1 MANKV
6 SSKAPAEKTKNTPAT
21 TTQNKNMVYAL
32 GGIIGLALLV
42 AVGFIVLNASSTIG
56 FDAGKFADIPQ
67 SRGADGAF
75 QLGNPDAPIKII
87 EFADFLCPACQSFKP
102 EINTLIE
109 NEVAEGRALFEYR
122 MVITAGGET
131 MRYAGQMAECAE
143 ILQPGSFWVA
153 YENLF
158 DMGVKN
164 QLTLNS
170 SDIFA
175 QRMGLNQGELI
186 SCTRTADQIQT
197 DIRYASSLGVDS
209 TPQVWIQVGDSRP
222 QPLPGPRTYE
232 GIKAVI
238 DTFATLQQ

>member
-6 SSKAPAEKTKNTPAT
+6 SSKLPVEKTKNTPVVAA
-21 TTQNKNMVYAL
+21 QNKNMIYAV
-32 GGIIGLALLV
+32 GGIVGLAVLV
-42 AVGFIVLNASSTIG
+42 AFGFILLNASTSIG
-56 FDAGKFADIPQ
+56 FNTSKFAEIPQ
-67 SRGADGAF
+67 GRAEDGAF

-102 EINTLIE
+102 EINRLIE
-109 NEVAEGRALFEYR
+109 NEVAAGNALLEYR
-122 MVITAGGET
+122 MVITAGGEA
-131 MRYAGQMAECAE
+131 MRYAGQMAECSE
-143 ILQPGSFWVA
+143 TLQPGSFWVA

-158 DMGVKN
+158 DMAVKN
-164 QLTLNS
+164 QLTLDS
-170 SDIFA
+170 SAAFA

-186 SCTRTADQIQT
+186 SCTRNARQIQT

-209 TPQVWIQVGDSRP
+209 TPQVWIQVGEGRP

-238 DTFATLQQ
+238 DTFQSLQ